1 MELLGER
8 IDTHTERLHNILQ
21 NRPPGMHL
29 LEKLF
34 CSHWLLLMIVND
46 FNVVSISVLPMKADP
61 PLIVDPNAVL
71 AVPVAVRLLYP
82 VSG

>member
-1 MELLGER
+1 
-8 IDTHTERLHNILQ
+8 
-21 NRPPGMHL
+21 
-29 LEKLF
+29 
-34 CSHWLLLMIVND
+34 MIVND